1 MDNKQLE
8 ILQITQAMFN
18 AAPGAQYLSE
28 FTAIVDNAGGSIKH
42 LTNVLAETSV
52 FKQSMYADT
61 LTNNTFATQ
70 FVENIVGALVNAE
83 NKAAAISALEN
94 MLTEGQ
100 SRGDVIYWAATT
112 LASVDTAD
120 SNWGA
125 AAQQFNNKVDVA
137 AFYSIDYHGTAN
149 TLTALQQV
157 TANVTNVKASID
169 AAKALY
175 AVPILRAVSGASTLT
190 GTDGVNNTFV
200 AVGTTAAGQYTGS
213 DANFSN
219 LTTINNKTFSEIDSG
234 DAFIGSTGYDTL
246 HIYGTADLAGVTL
259 TSIERVILHSDVT
272 FTTEQMAAFNVAG
285 AEIIGDG
292 SSIMRMDQSG
302 PVMNVD
308 MSNIGLQAIGQFD
321 LAASLTVQIDQLG
334 LNQIGAVS
342 AGTDAFIQAAV
353 GALDFTGK
361 TVYGPGSI
369 KDANGTVVGA
379 LDAVP
384 GLGSHLN
391 LVVTSVASLIDNMNA
406 VLSGVPGYIAQDK
419 VNLDVASMS
428 LYLGSQTEA
437 DVIAA
442 GDNSAFLRGGGF
454 DDTIIGGSST
464 NFISGN
470 AGNDTVTGGALR
482 DFLAGDTGNDIITG
496 AGGNDLIN
504 GENGN
509 DTIIGGTGL
518 DFIMPGDDADTVIVT
533 DDHDFISLYSSSAA
547 SIAKDGAADIV
558 KFTASGAFGAGG
570 TTVIVGFEAANDKL
584 QFESTITGAGI
595 VGISAAVD
603 TTTISANGIVGFN
616 MNSAAPN
623 GILILTNNSFIRGD
637 VTSANSGTFGFDFI
651 LGNTGTLS
659 DAGVGHLIAVGDGAG
674 NTNIFYDS
682 DGSSIANNWQL
693 AVKLIGVSV
702 TDLSITSL
710 QLINELA

>member
-1 MDNKQLE
+1 MNNKQLE
-8 ILQITQAMFN
+8 ILQVTQAMFN

-28 FTAIVDNAGGSIKH
+28 FTAIVDNASGSVKH
-42 LTNVLAETSV
+42 LANVLAGTSV

-61 LTNNTFATQ
+61 LTNNAFSTQ
-70 FVENIVGALVNAE
+70 FVENIVGTLVSAE
-83 NKAAAISALEN
+83 NKAAAVSTLET
-94 MLTEGQ
+94 MLAEGQ
-100 SRGDVIYWAATT
+100 SRGDVIYWAATV
-112 LASVDTAD
+112 LASVDTVD
-120 SNWGA
+120 VNWGA

-149 TLTALQQV
+149 TLAALQQV
-157 TANVTNVKASID
+157 TADVTNVTATVD

-175 AVPILRAVSGASTLT
+175 AVPILRAVAGVSTLT
-190 GTDGVNNTFV
+190 GADGVNNTFV

-213 DANFSN
+213 DANFTN
-219 LTTINNKTFSEIDSG
+219 LATINNKTISEIDSG

-246 HIYGTADLAGVTL
+246 HVYGTADLAGVTL

-272 FTTEQMAAFNVAG
+272 FTTEQMAAFNTAG

-302 PVMNVD
+302 PVTSVD
-308 MSNIGLQAIGQFD
+308 MSNISLQAIGQFD
-321 LAASLTVQIDQLG
+321 LAASLTAQIDQLG

-353 GALDFTGK
+353 GTLDFTGK
-361 TVYGPGSI
+361 TVYGPGSV

-384 GLGSHLN
+384 GLGAHLN
-391 LVVTSVASLIDNMNA
+391 LVVNSVAELIDNMNA
-406 VLSGVPGYIAQDK
+406 VLAGVPGYSVQDK

-442 GDNSAFLRGGGF
+442 GGNSAFLRGGGF
-454 DDTIIGGSST
+454 DDTIIGGSGT

-470 AGNDTVTGGALR
+470 AGNDTITGGALR
-482 DFLAGDTGNDIITG
+482 DFLAGDAGNDIMNG
-496 AGGNDLIN
+496 LGGNDLIN
-504 GENGN
+504 GEAG
-509 DTIIGGTGL
+509 DDIISGGAGL
-518 DFIMPGDDADTVIVT
+518 DFIMPGDGADTVIVT
-533 DDHDFISLYSSSAA
+533 DDSDFISLYSSAA
-547 SIAKDGAADIV
+547 SMVKDAAADV
-558 KFTASGAFGAGG
+558 VRFTASGAFSGG
-570 TTVIVGFEAANDKL
+570 PSVIVGFEAANDKL
-584 QFESTITGAGI
+584 EFESTITGAGI
-595 VGISAAVD
+595 AGISAAAGSA
-603 TTTISANGIVGFN
+603 TISADGITGFN

-623 GILILTNNSFIRGD
+623 GILILMNNSFIRGD
-637 VTSANSGTFGFDFI
+637 VTSANSGTFGFDFV

-659 DAGVGHLIAVGDGAG
+659 GAGVGHLIAVGDGAG

-682 DGSSIANNWQL
+682 DGSSTANNWQL
-693 AVKLIGVSV
+693 AVKLIGVAV
-702 TDLSITSL
+702 TDLAATSL
-710 QLINELA
+710 QLINELT